1 MRPSSIYQARIHPT
15 IQHSNKGLQVI
26 VSLLEEAESMRVKAS
41 LSRDGVEV
49 HGADTVLDPLQSR
62 PVLLQ
67 VPPGYNVANQYKL
80 RIEGYSRHGGAII
93 FTNETA
99 LQFSDKFLSI
109 TISTNKVVFTAIH
122 TIKVTITSHFSLF

>member
-1 MRPSSIYQARIHPT
+1 
-15 IQHSNKGLQVI
+15 
-26 VSLLEEAESMRVKAS
+26 MRVKAS

-62 PVLLQ
+62 PVHLQ

-122 TIKVTITSHFSLF
+122 TIKVTITSPFSLFYNSVPDACHHAQD